1 MGLRLTTRGLGGPA
15 GGLIT
20 SGFGSVAVVLAR
32 IIRGGRSAA
41 SRAAKDLTES
51 FKISTMLIQ
60 SNGKELVSPIFNSI
74 TATFSTDDETVI
86 KAKAKKISYHKPKP
100 PKINVK
106 SILVRNR
113 KNERN

>member
-20 SGFGSVAVVLAR
+20 IGFGPTAVVLAR

-51 FKISTMLIQ
+51 FKITAMLIQ
-60 SNGKELVSPIFNSI
+60 SNGKELITPIFNSI
-74 TATFSTDDETVI
+74 TMTFSSGDETVI
-86 KAKAKKISYHKPKP
+86 RARAKKVSSHKPP
-100 PKINVK
+100 TPKIKIK
-106 SILVRNR
+106 SVLVRNR
-113 KNERN
+113 KNERD